1 MLNGR
6 SAKGEKSEALVRSA
20 LLALLAKQPLSEIT
34 ISELCREAGVARGT
48 FYLHYNT
55 VEDVYDQIM
64 LQLVRE
70 SAPVQSQARCMR
82 CEAAEGETPFCELVR
97 DAGDFESVVNEDRFL
112 LSYLSE
118 SRRPAEGSIEH
129 LLLDNGY
136 DMQQARAIKAFL
148 SGGCFAAATKT
159 WISERDWP
167 RIKETLDKFAEGG
180 LDALLGSG
188 SSQADRSS
196 SRGGRSR

>member
-20 LLALLAKQPLSEIT
+20 LLVMLAKYSLSEIT
-34 ISELCREAGVARGT
+34 VSELCREAGVARGT

-64 LQLVRE
+64 LQMVRE
-70 SAPVQSQARCMR
+70 SSPVQSQSVCMR
-82 CEAAEGETPFCELVR
+82 CEAMEGETPFCELVR
-97 DAGDFESVVNEDRFL
+97 DAGDFEPVVNEDRFL

-159 WISERDWP
+159 WISARDWP
-167 RIKETLDKFAEGG
+167 RIRETIDTFAQGG
-180 LDALLGSG
+180 LDALLKSNTHVPLAHGE
-188 SSQADRSS
+188 QNKRS
-196 SRGGRSR
+196 